1 MNIDEIISEMNKD
14 KWRIKRLQ
22 EKSDYLKESLMGGA
36 IRYDSEPVDHSPS
49 DKMCEKL
56 SEAADIDAE
65 IERLKGKQQA
75 SRNDMQQAFL
85 TLRHKRPKIMQMRFI
100 ENKNLSETARTCGI
114 SVRQVQRLI
123 KDSKESLLKEN

>member
-49 DKMCEKL
+49 DKVCEKL

-65 IERLKGKQQA
+65 IKRLKNKQQA
-75 SRNDMQQAFL
+75 SKNDMQQAFS
-85 TLRHKRPKIMQMRFI
+85 TLRHKRTKIMSMRYI
-100 ENKNLSETARTCGI
+100 EDKNTSEIAKACGI
-114 SVRQVQRLI
+114 SARQVQKMI
-123 KDSKESLLKEN
+123 VDSKKKLENF